1 MNTMKLETYAGDTFN
16 EVANSAKALAFA
28 HNTTV
33 EFDFNGIRCLVN
45 ESTDTDLL
53 YRNYSDTHIME
64 WKEVGPVCLPEYDDA
79 TAAELKTRRDASD
92 KRQQAAQKEYDEKCA
107 KEKATVEAVT
117 GNVVLL
123 IHSDKQKDYEKYV
136 ATNSTDGYSRVVID
150 YGEQWAKLM
159 QVEIAKGRTNIADIA
174 DECQKPLS
182 YLGITG
188 FQYGCVVKGLAHFWV
203 FGEELRRWHNKEY
216 GVSEDKAGVVNPAIL
231 TIG

>member
-1 MNTMKLETYAGDTFN
+1 
-16 EVANSAKALAFA
+16 
-28 HNTTV
+28 
-33 EFDFNGIRCLVN
+33 
-45 ESTDTDLL
+45 
-53 YRNYSDTHIME
+53 
-64 WKEVGPVCLPEYDDA
+64 
-79 TAAELKTRRDASD
+79 
-92 KRQQAAQKEYDEKCA
+92 
-107 KEKATVEAVT
+107 
-117 GNVVLL
+117 L